1 MLYPLSEIPPSLIS
15 TFCVHFSNLLPT
27 GPPPLPPYTRTH
39 FISTCFS
46 PVWVAREGLTGA
58 QVIVKGLGSGFHQ
71 PVTGVHQLSQVSR
84 CHQSQVVRGQG
95 SPLTGVHQLSQ
106 VSGCHQS
113 QVVKG
118 QCSPLTGVHQV
129 SQVSGCHQSQV
140 VKGQGS
146 PLTSVH
152 ELSHA
157 SVTITGYQRA
167 GFTTHRCSPAV
178 TGESH

>member
-1 MLYPLSEIPPSLIS
+1 MFLS
-15 TFCVHFSNLLPT
+15 CVGCQGGLDRGSGHRQRS
-27 GPPPLPPYTRTH
+27 GVRLPPTSHR
-39 FISTCFS
+39 CS
-46 PVWVAREGLTGA
+46 PAIAGESLSPITGC
-58 QVIVKGLGSGFHQ
+58 Q
-71 PVTGVHQLSQVSR
+71 R
-84 CHQSQVVRGQG
+84 QG

-106 VSGCHQS
+106 VSGSHQS
-113 QVVKG
+113 QAVKG

-167 GFTTHRCSPAV
+167 GFTTHWCSPAV
-178 TGESH
+178 TGESY